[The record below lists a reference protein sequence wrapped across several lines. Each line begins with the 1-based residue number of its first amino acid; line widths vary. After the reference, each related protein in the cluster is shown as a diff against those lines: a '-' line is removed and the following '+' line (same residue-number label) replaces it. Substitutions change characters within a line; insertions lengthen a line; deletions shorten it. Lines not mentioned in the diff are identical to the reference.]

1 MVDSKLELLLL
12 HALPLDGTMWAEQ
25 MELLPG
31 ATYAPTLYSFCQS
44 ARKVGSDSLLMK
56 SSAG

>member
-1 MVDSKLELLLL
+1 MSNSELELLLL

-31 ATYAPTLYSFCQS
+31 TTYAPTLYPFGDQIEVW
-44 ARKVGSDSLLMK
+44 RKK
-56 SSAG
+56 R